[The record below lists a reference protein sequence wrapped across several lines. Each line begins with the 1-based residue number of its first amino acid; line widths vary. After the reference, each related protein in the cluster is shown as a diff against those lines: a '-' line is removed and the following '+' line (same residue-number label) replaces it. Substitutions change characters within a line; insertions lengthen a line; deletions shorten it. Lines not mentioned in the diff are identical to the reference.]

1 MSGLTLHSARMR
13 PYASPMPRKRLKAQE
28 TRPAPAPVRAFRP
41 DPLLWKTALRL
52 AKGDPQRVEVI
63 SETEALVHN
72 S

>member
-1 MSGLTLHSARMR
+1 
-13 PYASPMPRKRLKAQE
+13 
-28 TRPAPAPVRAFRP
+28 VRAFRP